1 MIQRHLTFKVT
12 AEHADAF
19 ERYFQQRY
27 RPAMAQ
33 APGYVRAELL
43 REVDDPTRYR
53 MTLGWADADAAA
65 GWRTSP
71 VHQGLQPE
79 LNELHEGMEGISYQV
94 VA

>member
-1 MIQRHLTFKVT
+1 MIQRHLTFNVP
-12 AEHADAF
+12 AGNAIAF
-19 ERYFQQRY
+19 ERYFEHSY
-27 RPAMAQ
+27 RPAMAE

-43 REVDDPTRYR
+43 CDLDDPTRYQ
-53 MTLGWADADAAA
+53 MTLCWADADAAA

-79 LNELHEGMEGISYQV
+79 LNALHEGMEGTGYRV